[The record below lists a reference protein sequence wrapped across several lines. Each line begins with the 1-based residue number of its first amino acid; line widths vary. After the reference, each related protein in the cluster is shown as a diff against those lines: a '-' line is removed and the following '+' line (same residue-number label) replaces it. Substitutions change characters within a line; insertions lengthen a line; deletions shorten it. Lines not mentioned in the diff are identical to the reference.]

1 MIQRIQTLFLI
12 IAAGLLAS
20 LLFIPMAYISDEV
33 TVQYTEHYIMTIFLI
48 VTLVLSLITI
58 FLYKNRPFQ
67 MRLCVLETLIL
78 VAFQT
83 WIIVLFFKHKS
94 EMVFSITAV
103 FPIIAAIITILAF
116 RYIARDEAMIAAA
129 SRLRGKRKK

>member
-20 LLFIPMAYISDEV
+20 LLFIPMAYIGDEV

-67 MRLCVLETLIL
+67 MRLCVLDALIL
-78 VAFQT
+78 VAFQI

-103 FPIIAAIITILAF
+103 FPIIAAIITFLAF